1 MRNFPAFPYTSA
13 SKIPTFSY
21 TRTLKRY
28 PSLGRIL
35 PDYSLD
41 TVKKQGLSVRNIG
54 KPQVAFLFTVFFLIY
69 VYFFLLVLEI
79 IGSTPPPP
87 PPPNSGSDVPCAGA
101 LKNKLPTRTE
111 TTLQLHL
118 LHYSSTFYTSRRVKK
133 QKYKYK

>member
-1 MRNFPAFPYTSA
+1 MRDFPALPYTSA
-13 SKIPTFSY
+13 SKITTFSY

-28 PSLGRIL
+28 PSLGRSPPRFFIKYPEEGRL
-35 PDYSLD
+35 VRPKYREASSRFSLYC
-41 TVKKQGLSVRNIG
+41 
-54 KPQVAFLFTVFFLIY
+54 FFNLC
-69 VYFFLLVLEI
+69 VYFPPR
-79 IGSTPPPP
+79 IGHYRKYP
-87 PPPNSGSDVPCAGA
+87 PPPNSGSDVPCADA

>member
-54 KPQVAFLFTVFFLIY
+54 KPQVAFLFTVFFFYLC
-69 VYFFLLVLEI
+69 VYFSPR
-79 IGSTPPPP
+79 IGHYRKHPPP